1 MDNSKK
7 DKLTNKDLME
17 NYYKYNVD
25 ILEKNITSLNKKVL
39 LFTQKLTVEFCIKY
53 LFNPDID
60 SGSEDSYIFDKNYI
74 LEHQEH
80 ISDEE
85 FDKVFKKIYPNNF

>member
-80 ISDEE
+80 ITEKDFDEAY
-85 FDKVFKKIYPNNF
+85 KKFYK